1 MKRQA
6 LATLVASALFC
17 SSALAGGP
25 FDAPPNSTM
34 FYVSIPLDARAPKE
48 QAPSFGLTIRGS
60 RDYQYITIDN
70 RYVNKLLE
78 DAALGGIGA
87 QWLIVGGIAA
97 VAAVAVGSKDT
108 SVAQQQQQQQQTA
121 AVQQAAAQAA
131 ATGTPTGTAAP
142 APAVPCPVTCPAGLF
157 GRF

>member
-78 DAALGGIGA
+78 DAAIGGIGA

-97 VAAVAVGSKDT
+97 VAAVAVGSKDN

-121 AVQQAAAQAA
+121 AVQQAAAAQQQQNQ
-131 ATGTPTGTAAP
+131 AP
-142 APAVPCPVTCPAGLF
+142 APAEPCPVVVCTPGLF
-157 GRF
+157 RRF